1 VNRAVVTAVAL
12 ACLPAIACRLPSA
25 SVPETESE
33 RHIPVLQLSEDQDEW
48 LHDHC
53 AYRGLGASVAD
64 APTGR
69 TKSADANLGEILYVH
84 DGIAQLA
91 VFACQTTPPFIE
103 GSLLSVGLQPLA
115 STAAELPS
123 PPVPQLR
130 VQAPAAS
137 ASPAPAAVAP
147 PPPVATV
154 PTDTPPSHPWTETP
168 RTYRPL
174 APYGTVALIVGAVGL
189 GAGTVTGLMAMS
201 AANDVHTHCDAN
213 RVCDGQGL
221 DAASRGSTLA
231 TTSTACLVGGGVLVA
246 AGAVVLALPG
256 TPVKVGPAPQ
266 GLGMRLQ
273 GAF

>member
-1 VNRAVVTAVAL
+1 VNRVALTSVLL
-12 ACLPAIACRLPSA
+12 ACLPALACRLPSA

-48 LHDHC
+48 LHNHC
-53 AYRGLGASVAD
+53 SYRGLGAASAD

-91 VFACQTTPPFIE
+91 VFACRTSPPFVE
-103 GSLLSVGLQPLA
+103 GSLLSVGLPPGA
-115 STAAELPS
+115 SVAAETPS
-123 PPVPQLR
+123 PQVPELR

-137 ASPAPAAVAP
+137 ASAAIAP
-147 PPPVATV
+147 PVPVAAV
-154 PTDTPPSHPWTETP
+154 PTDTPPVHPWTEAP

-201 AANDVHTHCDAN
+201 AANDVHAHCDVN

-221 DAASRGSTLA
+221 DAASRGPTLA
-231 TTSTACLVGGGVLVA
+231 TTSTACIVGGGVLAA
-246 AGAVVLALPG
+246 AGAVILALPG

-266 GLGMRLQ
+266 GLGMRLE